1 MRLVDEEEMKEERE
15 IKDGI
20 PFVILFPFSA
30 AHMQMSTHER
40 PGPDI

>member
-20 PFVILFPFSA
+20 PFVILFPGLFLSGTCEYS
-30 AHMQMSTHER
+30 QQRTCR
-40 PGPDI
+40 